1 MNFMM
6 MVFIKGGNQGVMMMV
21 FIKGGSQVVFIIKG
35 SGQVV
40 FFFEGESL
48 SLLSLSVIFVLDILC
63 VVLMV
68 WYVVFCVKV

>member
-6 MVFIKGGNQGVMMMV
+6 MVFIKGGNQ
-21 FIKGGSQVVFIIKG
+21 VVFIIKV

-40 FFFEGESL
+40 FFFEGEGL

-63 VVLMV
+63 IVLMV
-68 WYVVFCVKV
+68 WYVVFCIKV